1 MNPCEVFDMNKQELK
16 CPRCNES
23 LAKSSLNTILK
34 DQPVYICN
42 NSDCIGWFW
51 CDAYEVYDS

>member
-1 MNPCEVFDMNKQELK
+1 MNKQELK